1 LREIAGFSLDFFKL
15 LVLLRLGMKE
25 QFDSSVDTIQTTIG
39 ELIEAIT
46 SVALEAGRS
55 QEEGYE
61 LASQTLSG
69 ILERHNLDLDL
80 S

>member
-1 LREIAGFSLDFFKL
+1 
-15 LVLLRLGMKE
+15 MKE
-25 QFDSSVDTIQTTIG
+25 QFDSSVETIQTTIG